1 MITEYIIELPERID
15 VCGAENIPRVGVTR
29 AESGDRAVR
38 NYLFRNLGRDVAR
51 VVASKLA
58 ENGGRERFAYMVP
71 EIAFSDGGK
80 VSKDDKF
87 YAFLNEISGGK
98 NPSREQAERARS
110 LWKKAY
116 GKTV

>member
-1 MITEYIIELPERID
+1 MNEYIIELPEIID
-15 VCGAENIPRVGVTR
+15 VQGAGDIPRVGVSR
-29 AESGDRAVR
+29 AKTGDVAVR

-58 ENGGRERFAYMVP
+58 ENGGRERFAYVVP

-98 NPSREQAERARS
+98 NPSREQAERARN
-110 LWKKAY
+110 LWKKVY
-116 GKTV
+116 K